1 MMSSVASKL
10 VTSSW
15 LMRTAAGRP
24 CFVIVTRSSRRATSS
39 MSPLSFA
46 FASANGTVFTI

>member
-1 MMSSVASKL
+1 MISRVASRL
-10 VTSSW
+10 VASSW

-24 CFVIVTRSSRRATSS
+24 CFVIVIRSSRRPTSS
-39 MSPLSFA
+39 MRPLSFA